1 MSLPK
6 LKQQRTFFDSDQA
19 LGRLLAVA
27 PRGAERFMFF
37 AEQIW
42 PELVKQRKQLEM
54 MYCLDNG
61 RPAEEPVRMAA
72 VTILQFMERLPDR
85 QAAEAC
91 TWDGRWKLALHME
104 VDEPGFHPTTL
115 VKFRNRLLEYGL
127 ERIGFDGVL
136 NAMREAGYLPKRTR
150 QRLDSSHMVGLVS
163 SMSRLECVRET
174 VRLALEALEP
184 IEWLSRPEVWPVW
197 WERYVDSKLDY
208 KTDAKTLR
216 LKMEQAGLDAREL
229 LRWTREQEAS
239 VGQLP
244 RQAAKAIDLLGR
256 VYAENFEEKKDNRV
270 ERRHSQPSGAVH
282 NPHDPEAQWSSKS
295 STTPKKEWVGYKAQV
310 AETVEQDARAAKE
323 PTRAVITAIVTQ
335 EAISSDKAALPV
347 VESDWVESDQE
358 KPGELYVDAGYTSGA
373 EVARAESEGR
383 ELKGPMAPPPRKEGR
398 LSSETFNVSIA
409 ERKAV
414 CPAGQASTNCS
425 RLQEQKT
432 GRVDYRFEWNRSQC
446 DNCALRNRCLGK
458 GQRHRTLLV
467 GEHYDLIQARRL
479 EQKEEA
485 FQTDM
490 QHRNGIEGTIS
501 ELVRAHGMRRC
512 RYRGLA
518 KARLQNLLI
527 GAACNIKRWY
537 RRKSWE
543 QQQPTDST
551 GSEVAAA
558 IAA

>member
-19 LGRLLAVA
+19 LGRLLSVA

-37 AEQIW
+37 AEHIW
-42 PELVKQRKQLEM
+42 PELVKQRKQLET

-115 VKFRNRLLEYGL
+115 VKFRNRLLDYGL

-150 QRLDSSHMVGLVS
+150 QRLDSSHVVGLVS

-174 VRLALEALEP
+174 VRLALEALES
-184 IEWLSRPEVWPVW
+184 IEWLSRPEFWPVW

-216 LKMEQAGLDAREL
+216 LKMSQAGRDTRDLLHWIREQA
-229 LRWTREQEAS
+229 AS
-239 VGQLP
+239 VGRLP
-244 RQAAKAIDLLGR
+244 HQAAKAVDLLER
-256 VYAENFEEKKDNRV
+256 VYAENFEEKEEDSV
-270 ERRHSQPSGAVH
+270 DQRHSQPPGAVH

-295 STTPKKEWVGYKAQV
+295 STTPKKDWVGYKAQV
-310 AETVEQDARAAKE
+310 AETVEQDSRAAKE

-335 EAISSDKAALPV
+335 EATASDKAALPV
-347 VESDWVESDQE
+347 VEADWVESDQE
-358 KPGELYVDAGYTSGA
+358 KPEELYVDGGYTSGA
-373 EVARAESEGR
+373 EVARAASEGR
-383 ELKGPMAPPPRKEGR
+383 ELKGPMAPPPSKEGR
-398 LSSETFNVSIA
+398 LSSDNFNVSIV

-414 CPAGQASTNCS
+414 CPAGQTSTNCS

-432 GRVDYRFEWNRSQC
+432 GRVAYRFEWNRSQC
-446 DNCALRNRCLGK
+446 DQCALRNRCLGK
-458 GQRHRTLLV
+458 GQRHRTLQV

-479 EQKEEA
+479 EQKTEA

-501 ELVRAHGMRRC
+501 ELARAHGMRRC

-518 KARLQNLLI
+518 KAHLQNLMI
-527 GAACNIKRWY
+527 GAACNIKRWC
-537 RRKSWE
+537 RRKIWE

-551 GSEVAAA
+551 GPEAAVA